1 MSKLDKHFTATTYIV
16 HANQPITLLHYHRKL
31 RTWLPPGGHLEKNE
45 TPFEAAIR
53 EIHEETGIQY
63 HELEFFLNGEKPR
76 KLDDKASILE
86 MPHLLLSELIEEN
99 HYHLDWIFY
108 AKYISNKNIGE
119 ENFENDFRWFNLRE
133 LENENDIIPNVKE
146 LAIKGIKEFY

>member
-31 RTWLPPGGHLEKNE
+31 RTWLPPGGYLEKNE

-63 HELEFFLNGEKPR
+63 HELEFF
-76 KLDDKASILE
+76 
-86 MPHLLLSELIEEN
+86 
-99 HYHLDWIFY
+99 
-108 AKYISNKNIGE
+108 
-119 ENFENDFRWFNLRE
+119 
-133 LENENDIIPNVKE
+133 
-146 LAIKGIKEFY
+146 

>member
-1 MSKLDKHFTATTYIV
+1 
-16 HANQPITLLHYHRKL
+16 
-31 RTWLPPGGHLEKNE
+31 
-45 TPFEAAIR
+45 
-53 EIHEETGIQY
+53 
-63 HELEFFLNGEKPR
+63 
-76 KLDDKASILE
+76 

-108 AKYISNKNIGE
+108 AKYISKKNIGE